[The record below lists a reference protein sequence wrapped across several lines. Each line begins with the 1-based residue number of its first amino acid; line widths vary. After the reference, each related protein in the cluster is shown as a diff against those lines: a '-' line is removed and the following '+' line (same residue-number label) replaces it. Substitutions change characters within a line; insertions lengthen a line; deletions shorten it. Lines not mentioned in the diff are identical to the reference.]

1 MSLLKKKKM
10 VPFFASNGNS
20 EKVRAPY
27 GIQPTTLRDLVGC
40 SNHWVTYWILDG
52 EQRWTCHVLL
62 LEKTHLVVGWLN
74 LRYAFMWLHDAV
86 MSHTCLSWFDYVTA
100 LDRISS
106 GSVVRASD
114 QTREEGG
121 GFERH
126 LVLGF
131 FSDFLFDAKNE
142 SRSTST
148 PPLRIITSKDVGFYQ
163 NHYSDNP
170 LPRAFCPFHF

>member
-62 LEKTHLVVGWLN
+62 LQKTYLVVGCLN

-100 LDRISS
+100 LDRVSS

-114 QTREEGG
+114 QTREGG

-131 FSDFLFDAKNE
+131 F
-142 SRSTST
+142 
-148 PPLRIITSKDVGFYQ
+148 PIFYLMQ
-163 NHYSDNP
+163 KTNHVLLHHSE
-170 LPRAFCPFHF
+170 LLLVKM